1 MSDQRPALPDSF
13 RDDVAPPRRRRA
25 WVAGIA
31 LVAVLLAVGVG
42 LLVTRKYQESKRVW
56 PHSVDGPPAGLGEG
70 ADQASQDLVVPGL
83 YIWSDFGGW
92 HIRAVNGGGVSGL
105 SGTLEADD
113 EVTDAKAGPSSAG
126 DVTRDGKTI
135 TFDLPAEPEVVGVDF
150 NPGFYTN
157 KMTITLEG
165 PDGPVDASLVTL
177 GQGREIREV
186 PVVIKKV
193 DPEDADTA

>member
-1 MSDQRPALPDSF
+1 MSDERPALPDSF
-13 RDDVAPPRRRRA
+13 RTDVGPPRRRRA

-56 PHSVDGPPAGLGEG
+56 PKSVDGPPAGLGDG
-70 ADQASQDLVVPGL
+70 ADAASRAQVTAGI
-83 YIWSDFGGW
+83 YIWSDFDGW
-92 HIRAVNGGGVSGL
+92 HIRAVNGPGVAGL

-113 EVTDAKAGPSSAG
+113 EVGEAQAAPTSAG
-126 DVTRDGKTI
+126 DVTRDSKTI
-135 TFDLPAEPEVVGVDF
+135 TFDLPAEPKVVGVDF

-157 KMTITLEG
+157 KMTITLKG
-165 PDGPVDASLVTL
+165 ADGPVDAALVEL
-177 GQGREIREV
+177 GQGGQVREV

-193 DPEDADTA
+193 DPGDADTG